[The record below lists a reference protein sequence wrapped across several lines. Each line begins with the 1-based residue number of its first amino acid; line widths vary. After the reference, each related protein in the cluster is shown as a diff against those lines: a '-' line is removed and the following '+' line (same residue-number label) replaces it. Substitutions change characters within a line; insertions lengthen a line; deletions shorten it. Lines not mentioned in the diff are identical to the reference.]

1 MIKMTPATESVFT
14 NVVIS
19 VMEMIRNGR
28 TIEAVRLHLER
39 DPMVAHYPFSIE
51 EIMEEA
57 SFWIGKPK
65 KK

>member
-1 MIKMTPATESVFT
+1 MIEMTPATENVFT
-14 NVVIS
+14 NVVLS

-39 DPMVAHYPFSIE
+39 DPMVAQSPFSIDE
-51 EIMEEA
+51 VMNEA

-65 KK
+65 K

>member
-14 NVVIS
+14 NVVLS
-19 VMEMIRNGR
+19 VMERIRNGH

-39 DPMVAHYPFSIE
+39 DPMVALCPFSIDE
-51 EIMEEA
+51 VMGEA

-65 KK
+65 K